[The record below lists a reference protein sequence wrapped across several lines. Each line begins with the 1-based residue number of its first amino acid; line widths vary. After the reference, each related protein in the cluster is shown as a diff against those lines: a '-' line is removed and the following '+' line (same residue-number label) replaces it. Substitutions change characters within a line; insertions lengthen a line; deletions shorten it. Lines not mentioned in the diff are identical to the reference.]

1 MMIQMRNFVAVG
13 ALVISLATFGA
24 REKAVV
30 YVDRFI
36 YTVGENCRMTPNDAQ
51 VLQNRI
57 VGNVTSSRRYEVVER
72 ENLDRVQKELELV
85 DAGMT
90 EGKAPESNRLKAA
103 GYVITGTVQQYRTY
117 REAAAMGGLRVDN
130 VFGIVEL
137 QIRILNIMTSRI
149 LNARTVTVKVP
160 ASKVS
165 TYSTASSRNLEL
177 ETLTAALEEAA
188 KEVVAALNAIAFPV
202 YVLDADKK
210 FVSGNIADAQV
221 TVGEIWEIW
230 MRGRAIK
237 DPDTEEILGYKE
249 KLVCTVRVS
258 RPGPKLTKFEYVNP
272 ADAEEIE
279 SLLDA
284 EKKLEMRRAPK
295 TVSDGQKPTKKP
307 RLSDLDN

>member
-13 ALVISLATFGA
+13 ALVISLSTFGA

-36 YTVGENCRMTPNDAQ
+36 YTEGENCRMTPNDVQ

-72 ENLDRVQKELELV
+72 ENLDRVQKELKLV

-188 KEVVAALNAIAFPV
+188 KEVVTALSAMAIPV
-202 YVLDADKK
+202 
-210 FVSGNIADAQV
+210 
-221 TVGEIWEIW
+221 
-230 MRGRAIK
+230 
-237 DPDTEEILGYKE
+237 
-249 KLVCTVRVS
+249 
-258 RPGPKLTKFEYVNP
+258 
-272 ADAEEIE
+272 
-279 SLLDA
+279 
-284 EKKLEMRRAPK
+284 
-295 TVSDGQKPTKKP
+295 
-307 RLSDLDN
+307 

>member
-1 MMIQMRNFVAVG
+1 MIIQMRKFVVFSAI
-13 ALVISLATFGA
+13 LTSLSTFGV

-36 YTVGENCRMTPNDAQ
+36 CTAGENCRMTPNDVQ

-72 ENLDRVQKELELV
+72 ENLDNVQKELGLV
-85 DAGMT
+85 DGGVT
-90 EGKAPESNRLKAA
+90 EGNAPESNRLKAA

-117 REAAAMGGLRVDN
+117 CEAATMGDLRVDN
-130 VFGIVEL
+130 VCGIVEL
-137 QIRILNIMTSRI
+137 QIRILNITTSRI
-149 LNARTVTVKVP
+149 LNARTVKVKVP

-165 TYSTASSRNLEL
+165 TSSTASSRNLEL

-188 KEVVAALNAIAFPV
+188 KEVVTALNAIAFPV

-230 MRGRAIK
+230 IRGRAIK
-237 DPDTEEILGYKE
+237 DPDTDEILGYKE

-258 RPGPKLTKFEYVNP
+258 RPGPKLTKFEYVSP

-284 EKKLEMRRAPK
+284 EKTLEMRRAPK
-295 TVSDGQKPTKKP
+295 TMSGGQKPTPKP
-307 RLSDLDN
+307 SLSDLDN

>member
-1 MMIQMRNFVAVG
+1 MIMQMRKFVVLG
-13 ALVISLATFGA
+13 AMLTSLSTFGA

-36 YTVGENCRMTPNDAQ
+36 CTAGENCRMTPNDVQ

-57 VGNVTSSRRYEVVER
+57 VGNVTASRRYEVVER
-72 ENLDRVQKELELV
+72 ENLDRVQKELKLV

-149 LNARTVTVKVP
+149 LNARTVKVKVP
-160 ASKVS
+160 ASKMS
-165 TYSTASSRNLEL
+165 TSSTASSRNLEL

-188 KEVVAALNAIAFPV
+188 KEVVTALNAIAFPV
-202 YVLDADKK
+202 FVLDADKK

-272 ADAEEIE
+272 ADAEEIK

-284 EKKLEMRRAPK
+284 EKKLEMRLAPK
-295 TVSDGQKPTKKP
+295 TVPDGQKPIQKP